1 MTILLAIRFGLKP
14 PKELFR
20 KLLHLVAFASS
31 AVFVLTAENYVAASA
46 ASLVFA
52 VGVLCL
58 VLTCELAWYRT
69 FAAALITAIAGSFTE
84 LLSHGGN
91 DTVTVPAVN
100 ILILALLIL
109 L

>member
-1 MTILLAIRFGLKP
+1 MA
-14 PKELFR
+14 
-20 KLLHLVAFASS
+20 
-31 AVFVLTAENYVAASA
+31 AVS
-46 ASLVFA
+46 FA

-69 FAAALITAIAGSFTE
+69 FAAALITAMAGSFTE